1 MWAMNKIIIAV
12 GIVVMVLFLLILG
25 VIDSMLYI
33 FGKR

>member
-1 MWAMNKIIIAV
+1 MNKIIIAV
-12 GIVVMVLFLLILG
+12 GIVVMVLVLLILG

>member
-1 MWAMNKIIIAV
+1 MNKIIIAV

-33 FGKR
+33 FNKR

>member
-1 MWAMNKIIIAV
+1 MNKIIIAV

-33 FGKR
+33 FGRR

>member
-1 MWAMNKIIIAV
+1 MNKIIIAV